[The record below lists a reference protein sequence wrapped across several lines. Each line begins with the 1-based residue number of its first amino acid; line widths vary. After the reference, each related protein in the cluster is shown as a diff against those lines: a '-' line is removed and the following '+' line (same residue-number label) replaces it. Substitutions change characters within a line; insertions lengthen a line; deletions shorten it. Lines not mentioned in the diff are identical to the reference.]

1 MLMRTRETVDY
12 CHVQPQHEAIHER
25 LVNWARWVKV
35 RPQGWPTHPM
45 WRKALTSKQW
55 DASPHIP
62 NPVNTL
68 DAVEMEKT
76 VSTLPEKHRA
86 AVRWSYVHAGNP
98 VAMARTLGVS
108 KQGLADLVEAARSML
123 NNRMK

>member
-25 LVNWARWVKV
+25 LVNWAKWVKV

-68 DAVEMEKT
+68 DAVEVEKT
-76 VSTLPEKHRA
+76 VSALPAKHRNA
-86 AVRWSYVHAGNP
+86 IRWSYVHQNDPAGT
-98 VAMARTLGVS
+98 ARTLGVS
-108 KQGLADLVEAARSML
+108 KQGLADLVEVGRTMV